1 MLFVRRSLP
10 SALCFVI
17 LPFIL
22 CHFSAQFE
30 SQIGPRFVR
39 VRTTTGTIRGR
50 TEKLE
55 GDGIA
60 IEVFFGI
67 PYAEPPT
74 GPLRFEKTVPLSEN
88 GTRETDATEM
98 PKMCV
103 PHHRLDNWT
112 SDWAEFSEDCLF
124 LNIFTPA
131 RQIGGANKPLKPLL
145 VLIYV
150 GGFEVGTRRY
160 KNYEEIG
167 QKFLARDIVVAT
179 IQFRIGFLGF
189 ASSGSAEMP
198 GNFGYWDLAEALR
211 WLRANAKA
219 FGADPTRVTCLG
231 YSASGTSVATLALS
245 PHSRE
250 LFQQTVQMS
259 GPIFSSRAANDRTVH
274 TTRRMSARVGCAADA
289 GQRLKECLKAK
300 SVDQL
305 LDAMDAIG
313 PTLPDINYDLF
324 GPTFDGDFLPANFSQ
339 LVREAKPKRTI
350 IGVTA
355 MEPLAFTLILGNN
368 SLRHLGI
375 PRAEFAT
382 FGGREMRMYLR
393 QKAFK
398 SEYYGQSEAEELAE
412 EVAKFYENLEDEGKG
427 KKKRGKSS
435 ERTNRWLHLERIVLF
450 LADVQFL
457 VPFLWELREKVAND
471 WPVFVYVNKYINGRE
486 IPQDFPPELHKSFHD
501 SDHKYVLRHPYS
513 SYQFDANDLIMEQRM
528 GQMIANFVR
537 NGDPSLSD
545 TVRWP
550 NATRDF
556 PFRHLA
562 IDLPMPQVVL
572 DMDLRRMHFW
582 EQIGA
587 KYPQYNFILG
597 TSAEENGNFGA
608 RPNSVGW
615 PQMVAMGVILW
626 HFVICD

>member
-1 MLFVRRSLP
+1 MLFVLRSLP
-10 SALCFVI
+10 SALCFII
-17 LPFIL
+17 LPFIF

-55 GDGIA
+55 GEGMA

-74 GPLRFEKTVPLSEN
+74 GPLRFEKTVPLAED

-124 LNIFTPA
+124 INIFTPA
-131 RQIGGANKPLKPLL
+131 RQIGGANKPLKPLIWESL
-145 VLIYV
+145 APNSPLL
-150 GGFEVGTRRY
+150 GGGKCECICDKRRS
-160 KNYEEIG
+160 KVNIMG
-167 QKFLARDIVVAT
+167 K
-179 IQFRIGFLGF
+179 
-189 ASSGSAEMP
+189 
-198 GNFGYWDLAEALR
+198 
-211 WLRANAKA
+211 
-219 FGADPTRVTCLG
+219 
-231 YSASGTSVATLALS
+231 
-245 PHSRE
+245 
-250 LFQQTVQMS
+250 
-259 GPIFSSRAANDRTVH
+259 
-274 TTRRMSARVGCAADA
+274 
-289 GQRLKECLKAK
+289 
-300 SVDQL
+300 
-305 LDAMDAIG
+305 
-313 PTLPDINYDLF
+313 
-324 GPTFDGDFLPANFSQ
+324 
-339 LVREAKPKRTI
+339 
-350 IGVTA
+350 
-355 MEPLAFTLILGNN
+355 
-368 SLRHLGI
+368 
-375 PRAEFAT
+375 
-382 FGGREMRMYLR
+382 
-393 QKAFK
+393 
-398 SEYYGQSEAEELAE
+398 
-412 EVAKFYENLEDEGKG
+412 DEGKG
-427 KKKRGKSS
+427 RKKRGKSN
-435 ERTNRWLHLERIVLF
+435 ERTNRWLHLERTVLF

-471 WPVFVYVNKYINGRE
+471 WPLFVYVNKYINGRE

-513 SYQFDANDLIMEQRM
+513 SYQFDANDLIMEQQM
-528 GQMIANFVR
+528 GQMIANFAR

-556 PFRHLA
+556 PFRHLV

-582 EQIGA
+582 EQIEA
-587 KYPQYNFILG
+587 KYPQYNLILG
-597 TSAEENGNFGA
+597 TSAEENGNFGV

-615 PQMVAMGVILW
+615 PQMLAMGTILLA
-626 HFVICD
+626 FYYL